1 MSAMQKRIMDYY
13 TYISSP
19 QLRDNPAR
27 LAELKAAGSRCRTG
41 TRRIA
46 DPITQG
52 IEPS

>member
-1 MSAMQKRIMDYY
+1 MQERLMDYY

-19 QLRDNPAR
+19 QLRDNLAR
-27 LAELKAAGSRCRTG
+27 PAELKAAGFRRRTG

>member
-1 MSAMQKRIMDYY
+1 MDYY
-13 TYISSP
+13 TYINSP
-19 QLRDNPAR
+19 LWRDNPAR
-27 LAELKAAGSRCRTG
+27 LAELKATGFRRWTG

>member
-1 MSAMQKRIMDYY
+1 MDYY
-13 TYISSP
+13 TYINSP
-19 QLRDNPAR
+19 LWRDNPAR
-27 LAELKAAGSRCRTG
+27 LAELKAAGFRRRTG

>member
-1 MSAMQKRIMDYY
+1 MDYY

-27 LAELKAAGSRCRTG
+27 PAELKAAGFRRRTG

-46 DPITQG
+46 DPVTQG

>member
-1 MSAMQKRIMDYY
+1 MDYY
-13 TYISSP
+13 TYINSP
-19 QLRDNPAR
+19 LWRDNPAR
-27 LAELKAAGSRCRTG
+27 LAELKAAGSRRWTG